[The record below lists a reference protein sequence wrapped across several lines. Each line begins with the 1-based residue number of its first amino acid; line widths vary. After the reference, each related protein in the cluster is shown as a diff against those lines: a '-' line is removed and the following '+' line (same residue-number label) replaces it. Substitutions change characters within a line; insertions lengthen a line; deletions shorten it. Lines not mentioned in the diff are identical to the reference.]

1 MGKNNQ
7 ISWRKSRQNCRKDV
21 GLSLL
26 AALEAESLVSVC
38 YSFLLGTWGLDT
50 KEKGGKEEGKAGGVS
65 RCTSKSWKRHR

>member
-1 MGKNNQ
+1 M
-7 ISWRKSRQNCRKDV
+7 SNCRKDV